1 MRIDKYLK
9 TTKLIKRRT
18 IAQQMLK
25 HEKIFVNGRAVKASY
40 EIKTNDIVTIIHPL
54 RRIVVRVVSDSE
66 YEIINQSN
74 IENL

>member
-1 MRIDKYLK
+1 
-9 TTKLIKRRT
+9 
-18 IAQQMLK
+18 MLK